1 MDSVSALNAPEV
13 PDRDLSRGFKRFL
26 WLCGGALLVTALVV
40 GFLAYLSPALLIE
53 FASLRLC
60 A

>member
-1 MDSVSALNAPEV
+1 MNTVSALNAPEV
-13 PDRDLSRGFKRFL
+13 PDRDMSRGFKRFL
-26 WLCGGALLVTALVV
+26 LLCGGALLVTALVV